1 MRFTRSLAIGFLVL
15 AILPAFSDSGRA
27 QENGLRILQ
36 TGDDSRGWE
45 AVGRLNLG
53 DRGFCTGAL
62 IAEDLVLTAAHCLF
76 DKETG
81 VTIEASTI
89 QFLAGWRNGRA
100 AAYRGVRQALAHPEY
115 VYGGRDSVERV
126 PFDVALLQ
134 LDQPIRL
141 PSVKPYATDA
151 RPRTGDEVGVVSYAQ
166 DRADAPSL
174 QQVCHVLGR
183 QSTQRAGVVL
193 KSAGDA
199 FDTLVLSCD
208 VDFGSS
214 GAPVFSLR
222 DGTLRIVSVISA
234 KAEVE
239 GRKVSLGTPLADH
252 VDFLRTK
259 LAEGGSRLRPGS
271 VRVLSGG
278 SGGKFVQP

>member
-1 MRFTRSLAIGFLVL
+1 MRSIQAMVVVVATLL
-15 AILPAFSDSGRA
+15 LPATGIVGPAHA
-27 QENGLRILQ
+27 QDKALRSLQ

-81 VTIEASTI
+81 VSVDASTI

-100 AAYRGVRQALAHPEY
+100 AAYRGVSKALAHPEY
-115 VYGGRDSVERV
+115 VYGGRDSVQRV

-141 PSVKPYATDA
+141 PSIRPYQTDA

-166 DRADAPSL
+166 DRAEAPSL
-174 QQVCHVLGR
+174 QQLCHVLGK
-183 QSTQRAGVVL
+183 QSMVRAGVAPKPGSV
-193 KSAGDA
+193 S
-199 FDTLVLSCD
+199 DTLVLSCD

-222 DGTLRIVSVISA
+222 DNVLRIVSVISA
-234 KAEVE
+234 KAEVD
-239 GRKVSLGTPLADH
+239 GQKVSLGTPLADH
-252 VDFLRTK
+252 IEFLRAK
-259 LAEGGSRLRPGS
+259 LAEGGSRLRPAN
-271 VRVLSGG
+271 VRILSGG

>member
-1 MRFTRSLAIGFLVL
+1 MRLFRALLLLVPL
-15 AILPAFSDSGRA
+15 MA
-27 QENGLRILQ
+27 QPVTAQDVGLKSLQ

-53 DRGFCTGAL
+53 ERGFCTGAL

-76 DKETG
+76 DKTTG
-81 VTIEASTI
+81 VSIDASTI

-100 AAYRGVRQALAHPEY
+100 AAYRGVRRALAHPDY
-115 VYGGRDSVERV
+115 VYGGGDSIDRV

-141 PSVKPYATDA
+141 PSIQPFETDD

-166 DRADAPSL
+166 DRAEAPSL

-183 QSTQRAGVVL
+183 QSASGHAPKADGT
-193 KSAGDA
+193 S
-199 FDTLVLSCD
+199 FDSLVLSCD

-214 GAPVFSLR
+214 GAPIFSMR
-222 DGTLRIVSVISA
+222 DGTLRIVSVVSA
-234 KAEVE
+234 KAEVDGE
-239 GRKVSLGTPLADH
+239 KVSLGTPLADH
-252 VDFLRTK
+252 VAFLRARLT
-259 LAEGGSRLRPGS
+259 EGDSRLRPAN

-278 SGGKFVQP
+278 SGGKFIRP

>member
-1 MRFTRSLAIGFLVL
+1 MRHLLCLLLSVL
-15 AILPAFSDSGRA
+15 AALPLAAMA
-27 QENGLRILQ
+27 QDAGLKSLE

-62 IAEDLVLTAAHCLF
+62 IAEDIVLTAAHCLF

-81 VTIEASTI
+81 ARVEARDM

-115 VYGGRDSVERV
+115 IYSGAENVDRV
-126 PFDVALLQ
+126 RFDVALLQ

-141 PSVKPYATDA
+141 PSIKPFATDD
-151 RPRTGDEVGVVSYAQ
+151 RPSKGDEVGVVSYAQ
-166 DRADAPSL
+166 DRAEAPSL
-174 QQVCHVLGR
+174 QQLCHVLGR
-183 QSTQRAGVVL
+183 QSGML
-193 KSAGDA
+193 I
-199 FDTLVLSCD
+199 LSCD

-214 GAPVFSLR
+214 GAPVFSFR
-222 DGTLRIVSVISA
+222 DGQARVVSVVSA
-234 KAEVE
+234 KAEME
-239 GRKVSLGTPLADH
+239 GAKVSLGTPLAEPIAL
-252 VDFLRTK
+252 LRAQ
-259 LAEGGSRLRPGS
+259 LAEAGPLSRPGN

-278 SGGKFVQP
+278 NGGKFLKP